1 MANWCN
7 NSVTFSG
14 PQKKLEEVF
23 NMIKFLEIK
32 SYLNN
37 RGVIPDFIENSPE
50 LMAKDDMLYMF
61 DIYYSEDSF
70 DFISFSSKWSPALD
84 TVYEIGKQIGV
95 SFEHEYDESSNMI
108 YGIASYNH
116 QTGEYK
122 NTYLDD
128 DDFEQIKEEYDE
140 VSGIEW
146 YSFEGEDYE
155 VKEDIL
161 EILIRRKI

>member
-1 MANWCN
+1 MANWCD

-14 PQKKLEEVF
+14 PQKKLEELF
-23 NMIKFLEIK
+23 NMIRSLEIK
-32 SYLNN
+32 ANLSNK
-37 RGVIPDFIENSPE
+37 GVLPDFIEDNPE

-70 DFISFSSKWSPALD
+70 DFISFSSKWSPALG
-84 TVYEIGKQIGV
+84 TIYEIAKQIGI
-95 SFEHEYDESSNMI
+95 SFEHEYDESLNSI
-108 YGIASYNH
+108 YGLASYNH

-122 NTYLDD
+122 NTYLDE
-128 DDFEQIKEEYDE
+128 DDFDSIKEEYDE

-146 YSFEGEDYE
+146 YSFEGKDYE

-161 EILIRRKI
+161 EILIRKKI